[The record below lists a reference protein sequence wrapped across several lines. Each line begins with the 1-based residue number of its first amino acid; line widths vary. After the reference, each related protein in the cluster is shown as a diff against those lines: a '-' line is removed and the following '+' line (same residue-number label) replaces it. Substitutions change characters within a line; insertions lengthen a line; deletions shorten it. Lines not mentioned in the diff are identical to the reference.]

1 MALKVVQFFAVIL
14 TALAL
19 VPAGAHFF
27 ELPNKIDLTQDHYF
41 IVQNIYRGWAL
52 FGIVVVAALAIN
64 LVLALMLRGR
74 GAPFWLALAALL
86 CIAAALAIFFSFT
99 YPANVATNN
108 WTAVPANW
116 TELRTRWEY
125 SHAASA
131 LITFIVLCSL
141 TLSILWARG

>member
-1 MALKVVQFFAVIL
+1 L
-14 TALAL
+14 
-19 VPAGAHFF
+19 
-27 ELPNKIDLTQDHYF
+27 
-41 IVQNIYRGWAL
+41 YRGRA
-52 FGIVVVAALAIN
+52 GD
-64 LVLALMLRGR
+64 
-74 GAPFWLALAALL
+74 LL
-86 CIAAALAIFFSFT
+86 LLT

-131 LITFIVLCSL
+131 VITFVALCSL

>member
-27 ELPNKIDLTQDHYF
+27 ELPNKIDLAQ
-41 IVQNIYRGWAL
+41 
-52 FGIVVVAALAIN
+52 
-64 LVLALMLRGR
+64 
-74 GAPFWLALAALL
+74 
-86 CIAAALAIFFSFT
+86 
-99 YPANVATNN
+99 
-108 WTAVPANW
+108 
-116 TELRTRWEY
+116 EY

-131 LITFIVLCSL
+131 MITFVALCSL